1 VVVVMRRRAVVAA
14 VPLVVSMGCRLVA
27 GLHDH
32 EYVADGGCTSQP
44 LPSTG
49 NARIRLVNAG
59 TQGQG
64 TDLCMRPAGTSDW
77 GAPLLGN
84 IGSTC
89 QPGLAYAQ
97 VTVPFAV
104 DVGAADFEAVPGG
117 AGCAAPATS
126 QALGVTL
133 GDSTQGAPVVTLVRM
148 AGGAS
153 PEQLVALPEENTP
166 NANSAYR
173 IRVVNALATVQPIDF
188 GLAAAGG
195 LPTSISSTDVVG
207 PIAPGSVAPV
217 GSWPFGAIDAEGY
230 FSLTPSVLPLGV
242 SLHASPDALLVIDST
257 NVASTQT
264 LYAIGDAS
272 NATHFRGLLCEENVP
287 TAGSDAG
294 ASGSPPDP
302 LAECTLSPLPTLA
315 IDTVSASLYG
325 ASAPFESDRRAAVI
339 AKVAARQA
347 DLMCIVDVNREEDKT
362 SLIAAAKANGYL
374 PFAYSTEPPT
384 TLDTQPDDSSGA
396 DGGTPPPLAGPP
408 CGGTNAP
415 LADAAL
421 SCATSSCSTTGGV
434 IPTTSCLSSECAAS
448 LLQLYNQGYAKNACF
463 DCLIYTLAS
472 AEPIT
477 QAQDCE
483 TDSRRPFA
491 FDGQTTQ
498 VILSHYP
505 LSNERTYVLPA
516 TGYRRVVLYA
526 EVTLENQ
533 STIDFYCAQLSSPG
547 LDTSLPYTGA
557 YGMDGKTT
565 LADGGVVDENGWE
578 DEQDLQVERAIAFIQ
593 KTSAATGRHAIIAGD
608 WEASAR
614 YPAAPAPAVVNDTS
628 PEVLASLG
636 NAFTLAEPP
645 GFVPVCT
652 YCPAPQNPYNA
663 GAAPVY
669 VMPTFLLGFAAGATT
684 ADDIWGTEADVAI
697 TADGFNKPPPSG
709 TGPAFETYPHEVR
722 VIRPEP

>member
-1 VVVVMRRRAVVAA
+1 VVVVMRRRGILAA
-14 VPLVVSMGCRLVA
+14 APLVVAMGCRLVA
-27 GLHDH
+27 NLHDH
-32 EYVADGGCTSQP
+32 EYVGDAGCTSQP

-59 TQGQG
+59 TQGQT

-84 IGSTC
+84 IGATC
-89 QPGLAYAQ
+89 QAGLAYAQ
-97 VTVPFAV
+97 ATVPFAV
-104 DVGAADFEAVPGG
+104 AVGAADFEAIPGG
-117 AGCAAPATS
+117 AGCTAPATS

-166 NANSAYR
+166 NSSSAYR
-173 IRVVNALATVQPIDF
+173 IRVVNALATTQPIDF

-195 LPTSISSTDVVG
+195 LPTSISGTDAVG
-207 PIAPGSVAPV
+207 PIAPGSAAPM
-217 GSWPFGAIDAEGY
+217 GSWPFGPIDAEGY

-242 SLHASPDALLVIDST
+242 ALHASPDALLVIDST
-257 NVASTQT
+257 NVVSTQT

-272 NATHFRGLLCEENVP
+272 NGTHFRGLLCEENV
-287 TAGSDAG
+287 TLAGSDAG
-294 ASGSPPDP
+294 ATGAPDP
-302 LAECTLSPLPTLA
+302 LADCTLSPLPTLA

-325 ASAPFESDRRAAVI
+325 ASAPFESDRRPAVI
-339 AKVAARQA
+339 AKVAGRQA
-347 DLMCIVDVNREEDKT
+347 DLMCIVDVNREADKT
-362 SLIAAAKANGYL
+362 ALIAAAQAKGYL
-374 PFAYSTEPPT
+374 SFAYSTEPPT
-384 TLDTQPDDSSGA
+384 TLDTQPDDPTSA
-396 DGGTPPPLAGPP
+396 DGGTPSPLAGPP
-408 CGGTNAP
+408 CADANAP

-421 SCATSSCSTTGGV
+421 ACITSSCSTSGGV
-434 IPTTSCLSSECAAS
+434 IPTTSCLSAECAPP

-472 AEPIT
+472 AEPIA
-477 QAQDCE
+477 QAQSCE

-505 LSNERTYVLPA
+505 LSNERTYLLPS

-526 EVTLENQ
+526 EVTLEDK

-578 DEQDLQVERAIAFIQ
+578 DEQDLQVERAIAFIRENS
-593 KTSAATGRHAIIAGD
+593 TAPGRHAIIAGD

-614 YPAAPAPAVVNDTS
+614 YPAAPAAAIVNDTS

-636 NAFTLAEPP
+636 NTFTLAEPP
-645 GFVPVCT
+645 GFVPACT

-684 ADDIWGTEADVAI
+684 ADDIWGMEADVAI
-697 TADGFNKPPPSG
+697 TGDGFNKPPPSG
-709 TGPAFETYPHEVR
+709 TGPAFESYPHEVR
-722 VIRPEP
+722 VIRPQP